1 MMASTAAVARV
12 SPANMVAPFNGL
24 RSTVSFPA
32 TRKANNDLSTLP
44 SNGGKASCMQVW
56 PPEGLKKFETLSYL
70 PPLSVE
76 ALAKEVEY
84 LLRNGWVPCIEF
96 SKVQKQKK
104 NDEKKILFSFKSGP
118 DSFRLLRAGRVRLPS
133 VPRFSGVLRWSLLDH
148 VEAAHVRVHR
158 RRSGDRGGGGGQE
171 GLPQLLRQ
179 DHRLRQQAP
188 GAVHQLHRLQAH
200 RCLSLQSVKSIFPT

>member
-1 MMASTAAVARV
+1 MASSMMASTAAVARV
-12 SPANMVAPFNGL
+12 SQTNMVAPFNGL

-44 SNGGKASCMQVW
+44 SNGGKVSCMQVW

-96 SKVQKQKK
+96 SKVQKQKNK
-104 NDEKKILFSFKSGP
+104 KKIFFSFKSGP
-118 DSFRLLRAGRVRLPS
+118 DSFSSAVSRKGSFTASTTLLRGTTMVATGPCGS
-133 VPRFSGVLRWSLLDH
+133 CPCSGAPTPLR
-148 VEAAHVRVHR
+148 
-158 RRSGDRGGGGGQE
+158 
-171 GLPQLLRQ
+171 
-179 DHRLRQQAP
+179 
-188 GAVHQLHRLQAH
+188 
-200 RCLSLQSVKSIFPT
+200 